1 VPSIGSAAYAAVSC
15 VIPAYPAF
23 SRGAPSERVQPPA
36 SPAEGA
42 GAGTG
47 RDEPPSRSQVPP
59 REGPM
64 TQSRDDVIQQ
74 DIADLHKL
82 GYAQELYR
90 SMGGFSNFAISF
102 SIISILTGA
111 VILYDYGLAWAG
123 TAAVMI
129 GWPLITVFVLA
140 IAASMGEIASAYP
153 TAGGLYYWASRMKNK
168 NWGWWTAWLNLIGQF
183 AIVAGINFAA
193 AAFLNATII
202 TPLLA
207 NVGITYDN
215 TTVLLAIGDTAVLTG
230 QLVTMGILMLIQ
242 LVMNIVGINLV
253 ALLNQ
258 VSVWWHIVIVA
269 AVVFLVFLAGKPDES
284 GLTLFAIQPQ
294 DVAGSWN
301 NNLGFVNLE
310 YGPAISYPLIL
321 AFFFSLLQANW
332 TYTGYDAS
340 AHVAE
345 ETIGARV
352 SSAWGIF
359 LSVAVS
365 AVVGF
370 VFLLALSTHLPDLST
385 LFPAEL
391 TEENLAGASQYY
403 FGGGVAVIAILQY
416 NLGQLGDLLAAGIA
430 IAMAFCGLSSVAS
443 AGRML
448 FAFSRDD
455 GLPGSGWLKRVSHRY
470 RTPANALTAI
480 VLVAWL
486 FSVAAGVVG
495 GGTAIVIVTAIS
507 TIFLYAA
514 YGIVIYLGATTQDW
528 LSERVW
534 SLGRW
539 SKPIAWLSVFWVIVL
554 MVLFSFPTSGNISWP
569 FMAATVLFLLIY
581 YFASARRNFK
591 GPQRMGDS
599 ADLTEIEREFNQAAG
614 EVTTA

>member
-1 VPSIGSAAYAAVSC
+1 
-15 VIPAYPAF
+15 
-23 SRGAPSERVQPPA
+23 
-36 SPAEGA
+36 
-42 GAGTG
+42 
-47 RDEPPSRSQVPP
+47 
-59 REGPM
+59 M
-64 TQSRDDVIQQ
+64 TQARTREEVLERDRE
-74 DIADLHKL
+74 DLHKL

-123 TAAVMI
+123 TAAVLI
-129 GWPLITVFVLA
+129 GWPLVTIFVVL

-183 AIVAGINFAA
+183 AIVAGINYAA
-193 AAFLNATII
+193 AGFINATIVDRV
-202 TPLLA
+202 L
-207 NVGITYDN
+207 N
-215 TTVLLAIGDTAVLTG
+215 TTFNTALFGPING

-242 LVMNIVGINLV
+242 LAMNIMGISLV
-253 ALLNQ
+253 SLLNQ

-269 AVVFLVFLAGKPDES
+269 AVVILIFLTGKPDQS
-284 GLTLFAIQPQ
+284 GLTLFAIQPL
-294 DVAGSWN
+294 DTVGGWD
-301 NNLGFVNLE
+301 NNLGVVHLT
-310 YGPAISYPLIL
+310 YGPAVSYPIVL

-345 ETIGARV
+345 ETLGARV
-352 SSAWGIF
+352 ASAWGIF

-370 VFLLALSTHLPDLST
+370 VFLFALTTHLPSLDK
-385 LFPAEL
+385 LFPATL
-391 TEENLAGASQYY
+391 DDMGTASQYY
-403 FGGGVAVIAILQY
+403 FGGGVAVIEILKY
-416 NLGQLGDLLAAGIA
+416 NLGQLGDVLSAGIA

-455 GLPGSGWLKRVSHRY
+455 GLPGAGWLKKVSHRY
-470 RTPANALTAI
+470 RTPANSLIAI
-480 VLVAWL
+480 VAISWL
-486 FSVAAGVVG
+486 FSVAAFIVG
-495 GGTAIVIVTAIS
+495 TGTAIVIITAIS

-514 YGIVIYLGATTQDW
+514 YGVVIYLGATTQEW
-528 LSERVW
+528 LKERVW

-539 SKPIAWLSVFWVIVL
+539 SRPVAWLAVAWVVIL
-554 MVLFSFPTSGNISWP
+554 MVLFSWPTSGNISFP
-569 FMAATVLFLLIY
+569 FMIVTVLLLVVY
-581 YFASARRNFK
+581 YFGYARSHFQ
-591 GPQRMGDS
+591 GPKVQG
-599 ADLTEIEREFNQAAG
+599 AEGELTEIEREFQEAAKG
-614 EVTTA
+614 LGTP

>member
-1 VPSIGSAAYAAVSC
+1 
-15 VIPAYPAF
+15 
-23 SRGAPSERVQPPA
+23 
-36 SPAEGA
+36 
-42 GAGTG
+42 
-47 RDEPPSRSQVPP
+47 
-59 REGPM
+59 M
-64 TQSRDDVIQQ
+64 TQARSTDDVISQ
-74 DIADLHKL
+74 DVADLHKL
-82 GYAQELYR
+82 GYAQELLR

-123 TAAVMI
+123 TAAVLL
-129 GWPLITVFVLA
+129 GWPLITIFVLA

-183 AIVAGINFAA
+183 AIVAGINYSA

-207 NVGITYDN
+207 NAGIEYGN
-215 TTVLLAIGDTAVLTG
+215 TTELIPGLLNG
-230 QLVTMGILMLIQ
+230 QLVTMGILMLVE
-242 LVMNIVGINLV
+242 LALNIAGINLV

-258 VSVWWHIVIVA
+258 VSVWWHIAIVA
-269 AVVFLVFLAGKPDES
+269 LVVVLVFLAGKPDQS
-284 GLTLFAIQPQ
+284 GLTLFAIQPL
-294 DVAGSWN
+294 DTAGSWN
-301 NNLGFVNLE
+301 NNLGFVNLG
-310 YGPAISYPLIL
+310 YGSALTYPLIL

-352 SSAWGIF
+352 ASAWGIF

-365 AVVGF
+365 AIVGF
-370 VFLLALSTHLPDLST
+370 VFLLALTTHLPDLKV
-385 LFPAEL
+385 LFPASL
-391 TEENLAGASQYY
+391 DDANTYSQYY
-403 FGGGVAVIAILQY
+403 FGGGVAVIAILEY
-416 NLGQLGDLLAAGIA
+416 NLANIGDLLAAGIA

-455 GLPGSGWLKRVSHRY
+455 GLPGSGWLKKVSHRY
-470 RTPANALTAI
+470 RTPANSLTAI
-480 VLVAWL
+480 VIVAWL
-486 FSVAAGVVG
+486 FTVAAFWLGAQGGPG
-495 GGTAIVIVTAIS
+495 GGGIAIVIVTAIS

-514 YGIVIYLGATTQDW
+514 YGVVIFLGATTSEW
-528 LSERVW
+528 KNERVW

-539 SKPIAWLSVFWVIVL
+539 SGPIAWLSVFWVLVL
-554 MVLFSFPTSGNISWP
+554 MVLFSWPTSGNISWP
-569 FMAATVLFLLIY
+569 FMVGAVILLLIY
-581 YFASARRNFK
+581 YFGWARSRFK
-591 GPQRMGDS
+591 GPRSMGDS
-599 ADLTEIEREFNQAAG
+599 AELTEIEREFERAA
-614 EVTTA
+614 EELQPA